1 VIDIT
6 NALESNAMTTLT
18 NLLDLDSEGLVAW
31 CGQLGE
37 KPFRAR
43 QLQRW
48 VHQFGVSDFDAMTD
62 LAKSLRDKLKIH
74 ACVTA
79 PAIISD
85 HTSTDGTR
93 KWLIDVGNGNAVET
107 VFIPEENRGT
117 LCVSTQAGC
126 AVNCR
131 FCSTGKQGF
140 SRNLTVAEIIGQLW
154 MAEFT
159 LRRTK
164 GEAAGP
170 KGERQ
175 ITNVVMMGMGEPLLN
190 YEPTIAALKLMLD
203 DHAYGLSR
211 RRVTVS
217 TSGVVPMMD
226 KLGLDCPVALA
237 VSLHASND
245 KLRDMLVPLNKKHD
259 LSELIAAC
267 KRYLA
272 YAPRDFITL
281 EYCMLDGVNDSD
293 EHARELLALVR
304 DLPCKFNLIP
314 FNPFPESGLK
324 RSAAGRIKAFAQI
337 LIDAGIVTTVR
348 KTRGDDID
356 AACGQLAG
364 DIQDRTHV
372 QERMQRMQD
381 YQQKYGKDFGRIV
394 EIPG

>member
-1 VIDIT
+1 M
-6 NALESNAMTTLT
+6 AALT
-18 NLLDLDSEGLVAW
+18 NLLDLEPAALIRW
-31 CGQLGE
+31 CGELGE
-37 KPFRAR
+37 QPFRAK

-48 VHQFGVSDFDAMTD
+48 IHQFGEADFDAMTD
-62 LAKSLRDKLKIH
+62 LAKSLREKLKLH
-74 ACVTA
+74 AKVAA

-85 HTSTDGTR
+85 NTAADGTR
-93 KWLIDVGNGNAVET
+93 KWLIDVGDGNAVET

-140 SRNLTVAEIIGQLW
+140 SRNLTIGEVVGQLW
-154 MAEFT
+154 MAERT
-159 LRRTK
+159 LRRER
-164 GEAAGP
+164 GIAAGP

-190 YEPTIAALKLMLD
+190 YEPTVAALKLMLD
-203 DHAYGLSR
+203 DNAYGLSR

-226 KLGLDCPVALA
+226 KLSGDCAVALA

-245 KLRDMLVPLNKKHD
+245 ALRDDLVPLNRKYP
-259 LSELIAAC
+259 LVELLAAC
-267 KRYLA
+267 KRYLEF
-272 YAPRDFITL
+272 APRDFITF
-281 EYCMLDGVNDSD
+281 EYCMLDGVNDTD
-293 EHARELLALVR
+293 AHARELLKLVS
-304 DLPCKFNLIP
+304 DVPCKFNLIP
-314 FNPFPESGLK
+314 FNPFPASGLR
-324 RSAAGRIKAFAQI
+324 RSGAARIKAFAQI
-337 LIDAGIVTTVR
+337 LMDAGIVTTVR

-364 DIQDRTHV
+364 DVQDRTRV
-372 QERMQRMQD
+372 QERMRSLD
-381 YQQKYGKDFGRIV
+381 SYQQKYGADFGRIV

>member
-1 VIDIT
+1 M
-6 NALESNAMTTLT
+6 AALT
-18 NLLDLDSEGLVAW
+18 NLLDLEPAGLARW
-31 CGQLGE
+31 CGELGE
-37 KPFRAR
+37 KPFRAK

-48 VHQFGVSDFDAMTD
+48 IHQFGEGDFDAMTD
-62 LAKSLRDKLKIH
+62 LAKSLRDKLK
-74 ACVTA
+74 AAAVVAA

-93 KWLIDVGNGNAVET
+93 KWLLDVGNGNAVET

-140 SRNLTVAEIIGQLW
+140 SRNLSTGEIIGQLW
-154 MAEFT
+154 MAESL

-164 GEAAGP
+164 GIPPGP

-190 YEPTIAALKLMLD
+190 YEPTVAALKLMLD
-203 DHAYGLSR
+203 DNAYGLSR

-217 TSGVVPMMD
+217 TSGVVPMID
-226 KLGLDCPVALA
+226 KLSGDCAVALA
-237 VSLHASND
+237 VSLHAPND
-245 KLRDMLVPLNKKHD
+245 KLRDELVPLNRKYP
-259 LSELIAAC
+259 LRELMAAC
-267 KRYLA
+267 RRYLDF
-272 YAPRDFITL
+272 APRDFITF
-281 EYCMLDGVNDSD
+281 EYCMLDGVNDTD
-293 EHARELLALVR
+293 AHARELLALVA
-304 DLPCKFNLIP
+304 DVPCKLNLIP

-324 RSAAGRIKAFAQI
+324 RSNNPRIKAFAQI
-337 LIDAGIVTTVR
+337 LMDAGIVTTIR

-364 DIQDRTHV
+364 EVQDRTRV
-372 QERMQRMQD
+372 QERMQKMAA
-381 YQQKYGKDFGRIV
+381 YQQKYGQDFGRIV

>member
-1 VIDIT
+1 M
-6 NALESNAMTTLT
+6 AALT
-18 NLLDLDSEGLVAW
+18 NLLDLEPAALIRW
-31 CGQLGE
+31 CGELGE
-37 KPFRAR
+37 QPFRAK

-48 VHQFGVSDFDAMTD
+48 IHQFGEADFDAMTD
-62 LAKSLRDKLKIH
+62 LAKSLREKLKLH
-74 ACVTA
+74 ATVAA

-85 HTSTDGTR
+85 NTASDGTR
-93 KWLIDVGNGNAVET
+93 KWLIDVGDGNAVET

-140 SRNLTVAEIIGQLW
+140 SRNLTIGEIVGQLW
-154 MAEFT
+154 MAERT
-159 LRRTK
+159 LRREK
-164 GEAAGP
+164 GITGGP

-190 YEPTIAALKLMLD
+190 YEPTVAALKLMLD
-203 DHAYGLSR
+203 DNAYGLSR

-226 KLGLDCPVALA
+226 KLSSDCAVALA

-245 KLRDMLVPLNKKHD
+245 SLRDELVPLNRKYP
-259 LSELIAAC
+259 LVELLAAC
-267 KRYLA
+267 KRYLEF
-272 YAPRDFITL
+272 APRDFITF
-281 EYCMLDGVNDSD
+281 EYCMLDGVNDTD
-293 EHARELLALVR
+293 AHARELLKLVS
-304 DLPCKFNLIP
+304 DVPCKFNLIP
-314 FNPFPESGLK
+314 FNPFPASGLR
-324 RSAAGRIKAFAQI
+324 RSGASRIKAFSQV
-337 LIDAGIVTTVR
+337 LMDAGIVTTVR

-364 DIQDRTHV
+364 DVQDRTRL
-372 QERMQRMQD
+372 QERTRSLD
-381 YQQKYGKDFGRIV
+381 SYQKKYGTDFGRIV